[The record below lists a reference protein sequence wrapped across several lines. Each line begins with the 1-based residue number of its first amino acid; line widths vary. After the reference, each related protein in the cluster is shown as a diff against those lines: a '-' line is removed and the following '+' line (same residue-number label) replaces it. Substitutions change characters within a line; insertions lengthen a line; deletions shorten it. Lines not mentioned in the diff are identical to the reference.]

1 VSDEPDTRG
10 LLLGKIVEDFF
21 IALVEEGFLDGCVE
35 CNFPTPSVFVTEDD
49 LLFCRRCRYGQGPG
63 VVAK

>member
-1 VSDEPDTRG
+1 MLDDTQG

-21 IALVEEGFLDGCVE
+21 IALIDEGFLDGCVV

-49 LLFCRRCRYGQGPG
+49 LLFCRKCRTNGEDKNYAQ
-63 VVAK
+63 V

>member
-1 VSDEPDTRG
+1 MTEEPDTQG

-21 IALVEEGFLDGCVE
+21 ISLVEEGFLDGCVE

-49 LLFCRRCRYGQGPG
+49 LLFCRRCRTEGRGNE
-63 VVAK
+63 